1 MSKMAHTPG
10 PWFVLNDTDVFTD
23 LGAANALGIHADDSD
38 GWHIADCSMGATL
51 VGGECVEMDYAERQA
66 NARLIAAAPDLLVA
80 LEQLVSDY
88 ERGIHVEFGGS
99 PWLKEK
105 LEELDYARAA
115 IAKATGASDG

>member
-10 PWFVLNDTDVFTD
+10 PWEVVNNPPNEDGSTATSIYGSDQYVADVYC
-23 LGAANALGIHADDSD
+23 GYAGSRNMPNAEAA
-38 GWHIADCSMGATL
+38 
-51 VGGECVEMDYAERQA
+51 A

>member
-1 MSKMAHTPG
+1 MEKKYTPG
-10 PWFVLNDTDVFTD
+10 PWEVCDRDTCHLIYAKGYENQICRVESHSSRV
-23 LGAANALGIHADDSD
+23 GPGRSEREANAA
-38 GWHIADCSMGATL
+38 
-51 VGGECVEMDYAERQA
+51 
-66 NARLIAAAPDLLVA
+66 LISAAPSLLEA

-115 IAKATGASDG
+115 IAKAYGK

>member
-1 MSKMAHTPG
+1 MSEFKHTPG
-10 PWFVLNDTDVFTD
+10 PWRISRTSGMEIFINQDYDQPNRVPGYFAEVRRFT
-23 LGAANALGIHADDSD
+23 SD
-38 GWHIADCSMGATL
+38 HEQVD
-51 VGGECVEMDYAERQA
+51 A
-66 NARLIAAAPDLLVA
+66 NARLIAAAPELLEA

-115 IAKATGASDG
+115 IAKALGE